1 MAYILTGGFAM
12 SRRYLLWVPVL
23 GTLALLVAVGTAAY
37 FAGWWPH
44 VVASGTEPSPR
55 VAPHGESFSAR
66 NWSYYLR
73 PVPTEHPGPRPKAEA
88 AWEELFPGMAA
99 DPATRKLLQRLYGG
113 LPTEFVV
120 LDKEASNDALTQAPP
135 EGFAISLRVA
145 NLGSHEQKTADGQ
158 TLFGLI
164 ALGRA
169 THIKDA
175 GSAGDVAGLLKAMT
189 DRPSDGEAFGLA
201 VEDYMLR
208 HGTGWF
214 VVGGPIFEQGKL
226 PKDPQEH
233 RADLDR
239 RIQAFAEKSAHY
251 YDKLRGKK

>member
-1 MAYILTGGFAM
+1 M
-12 SRRYLLWVPVL
+12 SRRYLHGGAVL
-23 GTLALLVAVGTAAY
+23 GTLVLLLAVVTAAY
-37 FAGWWPH
+37 FAGWWPFAASQRPGLVSVH
-44 VVASGTEPSPR
+44 VT
-55 VAPHGESFSAR
+55 PHSESFFAR

-73 PVPTEHPGPRPKAEA
+73 AVPAENPGPRPTDEA
-88 AWEELFPGMAA
+88 AWKELFPGMAA
-99 DPATRKLLQRLYGG
+99 DPATRDLLQRLCGG

-120 LDKEASNDALTQAPP
+120 LDNEASDNALTKTPP
-135 EGFAISLRVA
+135 EGFAISMRVI
-145 NLGSHEQKTADGQ
+145 NLGSHKAKTVEGE

-169 THIKDA
+169 TLIRDA

-189 DRPSDGEAFGLA
+189 DRPSDGESFGLA

-226 PKDPQEH
+226 QQDPHEH

-239 RIQAFAEKSAHY
+239 RIQAFAEKSADY

>member
-1 MAYILTGGFAM
+1 M
-12 SRRYLLWVPVL
+12 SRRYLLGGAVL
-23 GTLALLVAVGTAAY
+23 GTLALLIAVGTAAY

-44 VVASGTEPSPR
+44 VVPSGTEPSPR
-55 VAPHGESFSAR
+55 VAPHSESFSAR

-73 PVPTEHPGPRPKAEA
+73 PVPTQDPGPRPTAEA
-88 AWEELFPGMAA
+88 AWKELFPGMAA
-99 DPATRKLLQRLYGG
+99 DPATRDLLQRLCGG

-120 LDKEASNDALTQAPP
+120 LDNEASDNALTKTPP
-135 EGFAISLRVA
+135 EGFAISMRVI
-145 NLGSHEQKTADGQ
+145 NLGSHKAKTVEGE

-169 THIKDA
+169 TLIRDA

-189 DRPSDGEAFGLA
+189 DRPSDGESFGLA

-226 PKDPQEH
+226 QQDPHEH

-239 RIQAFAEKSAHY
+239 RIQAFAEKSADY